1 MDLKEIRQLIR
12 FLSNTDVKE
21 IEIQEGETSLR
32 ISRALNEPPTAT
44 TTVMT
49 GMAPVSIPTAPVPAA
64 APSPEKPVRS
74 AGGSEETGGET
85 MIIRSPMVGTY
96 YQAASPEAPAFVA
109 KGDII
114 RKGQVVCI
122 VEAMKLM
129 NEIESE
135 FSGRVV
141 RIAKENASPVEYG
154 ETLFVLEPV

>member
-12 FLSNTDVKE
+12 FLSSTDVKE
-21 IEIQEGETSLR
+21 LEIQEEGTSVR
-32 ISRALNEPPTAT
+32 ISRAIGELPVAT
-44 TTVMT
+44 TVVT
-49 GMAPVSIPTAPVPAA
+49 GGPPVALPAPAPVAVSATNN
-64 APSPEKPVRS
+64 PSESRNVS
-74 AGGSEETGGET
+74 DEADGA
-85 MIIRSPMVGTY
+85 MIVLAPMVGTY
-96 YQAASPEAPAFVA
+96 YQAASPESPAFVS

-114 RKGQVVCI
+114 RKGQVICI

-135 FSGRVV
+135 YSGRVV